1 MQSLSPIKLACFG
14 LGAFICR
21 RLFRFVRGD
30 CDLRTQS
37 ARVNPSSF
45 KGKIIWIT
53 GASSGIGAELARQL
67 AGYGA
72 KLILTSR
79 REDALLNLAS
89 TLPCPRENIH
99 ILPLD
104 LASDVSVIEEVARAV
119 SQVFGGIDY
128 HFNNAGRSTRVSAN
142 DLDIN
147 YVQEITHLNFIAP
160 VALTRAILPALRE
173 SPDGGVI
180 VNTSSIAAYVCS
192 PLRSSYASSKAA
204 IVAYFGCLDLEEPN
218 IDVVNIYPGSVN
230 TPISINAIAKDGK
243 TFGRSDA
250 NILAGLAVE
259 RVVDRM
265 LAAVS
270 VRLKSSWIAKP
281 KELMATRLANY
292 LPSIWEVIAVKRTQS
307 YRRAI
312 ELS

>member
-1 MQSLSPIKLACFG
+1 MQNVSPIKLACFG

-21 RLFRFVRGD
+21 RFFRFITGD

-37 ARVNPSSF
+37 AKVNPSSF

-53 GASSGIGAELARQL
+53 GGSSGIGAELARQL

-79 REDALLNLAS
+79 REDVLLDLAR

-104 LASDVSVIEEVARAV
+104 LASDVSIIEEVARTV
-119 SQVFGGIDY
+119 PSIFGGIDY
-128 HFNNAGRSTRVSAN
+128 LFNNAGRSTRVSAQ
-142 DLDIN
+142 DLDIK
-147 YVQEITHLNFIAP
+147 YVQDIIHLNFVAPIAL
-160 VALTRAILPALRE
+160 ARAILPALRE
-173 SPDGGVI
+173 SPGGGAI
-180 VNTSSIAAYVCS
+180 VNTSSIAAYLS
-192 PLRSSYASSKAA
+192 TPLRSSYSSSKAA
-204 IVAYFGCLDLEEPN
+204 IVAYFRCLDLEEPN
-218 IDVVNIYPGSVN
+218 VDVINIFPGSVN

-243 TFGRSDA
+243 AFGRSDV
-250 NILAGLAVE
+250 NIIAGLKVE
-259 RVVDRM
+259 RVADRM

-281 KELMATRLANY
+281 KELTATRLANY
-292 LPSIWEVIAVKRTQS
+292 LPSVWEVIAVKRTQS

-312 ELS
+312 ESS